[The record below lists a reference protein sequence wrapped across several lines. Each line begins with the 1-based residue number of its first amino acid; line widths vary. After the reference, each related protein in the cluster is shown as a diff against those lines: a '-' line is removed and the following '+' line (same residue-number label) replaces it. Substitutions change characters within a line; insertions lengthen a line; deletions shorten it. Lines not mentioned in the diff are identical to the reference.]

1 MQQSAQDREKKRDEG
16 KVPGIRS
23 RRSEAG
29 APNWE
34 ELVYTRQ
41 FSKEWQTRDLRD
53 TELGRVRKGL
63 RRKEMENAIWGE
75 VGGDG
80 KPGGDGV
87 ENSQRMI
94 A

>member
-1 MQQSAQDREKKRDEG
+1 
-16 KVPGIRS
+16 
-23 RRSEAG
+23 
-29 APNWE
+29 
-34 ELVYTRQ
+34 
-41 FSKEWQTRDLRD
+41 LRD

-80 KPGGDGV
+80 KPSGDGV